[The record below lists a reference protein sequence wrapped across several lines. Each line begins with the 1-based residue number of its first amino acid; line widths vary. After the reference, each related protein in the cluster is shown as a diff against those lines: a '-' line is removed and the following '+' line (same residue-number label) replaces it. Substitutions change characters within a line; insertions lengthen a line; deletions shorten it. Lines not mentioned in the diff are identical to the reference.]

1 MKRTALITIH
11 SVPNY
16 GSVLQ
21 TYATLRV
28 MADAGMECD
37 VIDYRYPNE
46 WHYSHGQPREPF
58 LQRLKSTLAAPL
70 LEAVGIHSQHILKRR
85 LDRFRRTHFRFT
97 RPFANLSELEQADWS
112 RYQAVIAGSDQIW
125 NPKFLLGDK
134 AFMLSFVPDD
144 VRKVSLAS
152 SFACSEIPGRMVDA
166 YRECLS
172 RFDAITVREDNGLDI
187 ISRQL
192 GLEIK
197 PRRVLDPTLLLDAP
211 KWDAMCSAGIDSLPL
226 EPYIVLYGLN
236 YAFETRPYIY
246 EALNEM
252 KNRMGVKRVVAL
264 SEWPDPSAPSGL
276 VVDNYRDVHVECF
289 VALMRNARGVVT
301 SSFHGTA
308 FALNFGRPLISIVPQ
323 GSNDDRQSSL
333 LRLAGAPEIIT
344 PVGTPLSQIVHEY
357 DTGQVASELDR
368 IRKEDISTILKN
380 IDPQWNLSSDK

>member
-1 MKRTALITIH
+1 MAL
-11 SVPNY
+11 
-16 GSVLQ
+16 
-21 TYATLRV
+21 
-28 MADAGMECD
+28 
-37 VIDYRYPNE
+37 
-46 WHYSHGQPREPF
+46 QPRTTARAVSATA
-58 LQRLKSTLAAPL
+58 QVNSCSALAR
-70 LEAVGIHSQHILKRR
+70 GCRIHSQHILKRR

-211 KWDAMCSAGIDSLPL
+211 KWDAMCSAGIDSLPQ

-264 SEWPDPSAPSGL
+264 SEWPIRRLRRGL
-276 VVDNYRDVHVECF
+276 
-289 VALMRNARGVVT
+289 
-301 SSFHGTA
+301 S
-308 FALNFGRPLISIVPQ
+308 
-323 GSNDDRQSSL
+323 
-333 LRLAGAPEIIT
+333 
-344 PVGTPLSQIVHEY
+344 
-357 DTGQVASELDR
+357 
-368 IRKEDISTILKN
+368 STITEMCM
-380 IDPQWNLSSDK
+380 SSVSLP